1 MTVVILKDVRLQW
14 SAVHEPDA
22 DRTDEKTGQPIKGK
36 YSVTALFTP
45 GSDADKAARAA
56 FQAAAAE
63 EFGANHG
70 TILEA
75 MSPDKKCLRNGNRR
89 LDKDGAVKEEFKDM
103 LYLVAR
109 NKVKPVVV
117 GPRGPSDILTADSGK
132 PYRGCYANIKV
143 DISGWKAPAAQGGN
157 QVNARLLAVQFVR
170 DGEGFGGATPTADGF
185 DAVPGSE
192 SDDPFAV

>member
-1 MTVVILKDVRLQW
+1 MTVVILNGVRLQW

-22 DRTDEKTGQPIKGK
+22 DRTDDKTGKVIKGK
-36 YSVTALFTP
+36 YSVTALFAP
-45 GSDADKAARAA
+45 GSEADKAARAA
-56 FQAAAAE
+56 FQAAAVE
-63 EFGANHG
+63 EFGANHA

-89 LDKDGAVKEEFKDM
+89 LDKDGAVKEEFEGM

-143 DISGWKAPAAQGGN
+143 DISGWKAPVDQGGN